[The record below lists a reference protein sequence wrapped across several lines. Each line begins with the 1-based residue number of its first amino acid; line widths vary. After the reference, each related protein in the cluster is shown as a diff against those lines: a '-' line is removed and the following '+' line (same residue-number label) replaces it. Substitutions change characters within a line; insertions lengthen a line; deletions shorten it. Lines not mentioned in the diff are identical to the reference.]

1 MKPLPRLQNEFPEFY
16 NLKKEDDML
25 KKEFL
30 EKMKNDK
37 ELQELRKKVFAIT
50 GNRKD
55 ITYFYGRITLEE
67 WKEQLR
73 QIVKEH
79 EATSQ
84 E

>member
-1 MKPLPRLQNEFPEFY
+1 
-16 NLKKEDDML
+16 ML
-25 KKEFL
+25 KREFL
-30 EKMKNDK
+30 ERMKADE

-55 ITYFYGRITLEE
+55 ITFFYGKITLEE

-73 QIVKEH
+73 EIVRQH

-84 E
+84 K